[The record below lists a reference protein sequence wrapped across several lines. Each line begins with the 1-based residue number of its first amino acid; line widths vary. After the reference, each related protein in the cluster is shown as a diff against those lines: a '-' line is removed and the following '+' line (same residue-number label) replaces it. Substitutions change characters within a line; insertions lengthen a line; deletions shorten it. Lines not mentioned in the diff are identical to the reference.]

1 MLIENFKRT
10 YRLLNNKEK
19 RAFILISIL
28 TLFSNFLEIISIG
41 SIPIFISFIFD
52 PNLINKYFLFL
63 DININFNVN
72 NSQYFAVYLS
82 IVVIFIFLIKNIFIG
97 YLYYLNSK
105 FVQNINIRIGNQI
118 YSNNIFS
125 SYLKYIDKSPAELIR
140 NHGVIRNFSNI
151 LGHYQRLFLE
161 ITLLVLILIASLK
174 IFFEI
179 TLLFLFIF
187 SLFFLIFFNFFKG
200 FLKRSGQKIQIYK
213 KIELS
218 LLESSFSAIKEI
230 KIYLMEGYFKKL
242 FKDNYFKLNRII
254 LINELLNKLP
264 KIFLELL
271 AVSSILVITLY
282 FLSTPLSDTEKISTI
297 SLFVI
302 IAVRLIPAFNGI
314 SVAVANI
321 KHTEPSIDIVQ
332 KELSNSKE
340 ANFKKEK
347 NSHEKNI
354 NTIQLSDINFSF
366 EGKKNLYSENINLE
380 IKKGDH
386 IGITGTSGSGKT
398 TLVNMILGLI
408 RPNLGQIL
416 YNNNDISISN
426 IREYYEL
433 ISFVPQ
439 DTMLFNDTIKNNL
452 TFNDENIDFDR
463 LNKVI
468 KLCKLENFIENLP
481 KKIETSVGEKGLKI
495 SGGQKQRIGIAR
507 ALYRNFDLLILDEAT
522 SSLNKDYEDDILG
535 EISSLFRDK
544 IIITISHDLNVLKY
558 CNKKI
563 NIKNNEKN

>member
-1 MLIENFKRT
+1 M
-10 YRLLNNKEK
+10 
-19 RAFILISIL
+19 
-28 TLFSNFLEIISIG
+28 
-41 SIPIFISFIFD
+41 
-52 PNLINKYFLFL
+52 
-63 DININFNVN
+63 
-72 NSQYFAVYLS
+72 
-82 IVVIFIFLIKNIFIG
+82 
-97 YLYYLNSK
+97 
-105 FVQNINIRIGNQI
+105 
-118 YSNNIFS
+118 
-125 SYLKYIDKSPAELIR
+125 IR

-161 ITLLVLILIASLK
+161 ITLLMLILIASLK

-187 SLFFLIFFNFFKG
+187 SLFFLLFFNFFKG

-230 KIYLMEGYFKKL
+230 KIYLMENYFKKL
-242 FKDNYFKLNRII
+242 FENNYFKLNRII
-254 LINELLNKLP
+254 LMNQLLQKLP

-271 AVSSILVITLY
+271 AVTSILVITLY
-282 FLSTPLSDTEKISTI
+282 FLSTQLSDAEKISTI

-302 IAVRLIPAFNGI
+302 IAARLIPAFNGI
-314 SVAVANI
+314 SVAVAQI

-332 KELSNSKE
+332 KELSNINE
-340 ANFKKEK
+340 VNFKIEK
-347 NSHEKNI
+347 NPHKKNI
-354 NTIQLSDINFSF
+354 NTIQLSGINFSF
-366 EGKKNLYSENINLE
+366 EGKKNLYSENISLK

-386 IGITGTSGSGKT
+386 IGINGISGSGKT

-408 RPNLGQIL
+408 RPNMGQIL
-416 YNNNDISISN
+416 YNNNDISINN

-463 LNKVI
+463 LNRVI

-522 SSLNKDYEDDILG
+522 SSLNKDYEDDILA

-563 NIKNNEKN
+563 DIKNNEKN

>member
-1 MLIENFKRT
+1 MLIE
-10 YRLLNNKEK
+10 
-19 RAFILISIL
+19 
-28 TLFSNFLEIISIG
+28 
-41 SIPIFISFIFD
+41 
-52 PNLINKYFLFL
+52 
-63 DININFNVN
+63 
-72 NSQYFAVYLS
+72 
-82 IVVIFIFLIKNIFIG
+82 
-97 YLYYLNSK
+97 
-105 FVQNINIRIGNQI
+105 
-118 YSNNIFS
+118 
-125 SYLKYIDKSPAELIR
+125 
-140 NHGVIRNFSNI
+140 
-151 LGHYQRLFLE
+151 
-161 ITLLVLILIASLK
+161 
-174 IFFEI
+174 
-179 TLLFLFIF
+179 
-187 SLFFLIFFNFFKG
+187 
-200 FLKRSGQKIQIYK
+200 
-213 KIELS
+213 
-218 LLESSFSAIKEI
+218 
-230 KIYLMEGYFKKL
+230 
-242 FKDNYFKLNRII
+242 
-254 LINELLNKLP
+254 
-264 KIFLELL
+264 
-271 AVSSILVITLY
+271 
-282 FLSTPLSDTEKISTI
+282 
-297 SLFVI
+297 
-302 IAVRLIPAFNGI
+302 
-314 SVAVANI
+314 
-321 KHTEPSIDIVQ
+321 
-332 KELSNSKE
+332 
-340 ANFKKEK
+340 NFKKEK

-426 IREYYEL
+426 ISEYYEL
-433 ISFVPQ
+433 ISYVPQ

-507 ALYRNFDLLILDEAT
+507 ALYRSFDLLILDEAT

-535 EISSLFRDK
+535 EISSLFTDK
-544 IIITISHDLNVLKY
+544 IIITISHDSNVLKY